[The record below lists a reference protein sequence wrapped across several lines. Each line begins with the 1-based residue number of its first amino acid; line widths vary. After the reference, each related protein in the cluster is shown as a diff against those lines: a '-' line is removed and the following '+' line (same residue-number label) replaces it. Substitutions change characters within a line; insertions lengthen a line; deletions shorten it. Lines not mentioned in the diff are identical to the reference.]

1 MKLRVQ
7 FFKHESLG
15 FISIVYIAKQNKK
28 QKVFGFSKRNRGFS
42 KFNGI
47 RVFVEG
53 KFFMSPTKFG
63 PDRFNRFNVYCR
75 NEQTDK
81 QSDKQSKTKRK
92 SLRSFSYT

>member
-47 RVFVEG
+47 RVFVKG
-53 KFFMSPTKFG
+53 NFLCPPQNLG
-63 PDRFNRFNVYCR
+63 PIGSTVLTFIAETNK
-75 NEQTDK
+75 QTNN
-81 QSDKQSKTKRK
+81 QTSKVKLKERV
-92 SLRSFSYT
+92 